1 MFFKNKLLCVN
12 HRSKKSVILKYK
24 ISCHMHFKKFTSNE
38 VEKWDKFLPYIT
50 FAYREVLRESTG
62 YSPFE
67 LLHGRTVR
75 WVKQRGFG

>member
-1 MFFKNKLLCVN
+1 
-12 HRSKKSVILKYK
+12 
-24 ISCHMHFKKFTSNE
+24 MHFKKFISNE